1 MLPFVADL
9 AKLPALLLGEGPQTA
24 RRLALLRAAGAEP
37 KLFAPAPKPALLA
50 AAGPVAIERRLPT
63 PAEIAAARLLL
74 VGDLVTA
81 VDLPAFVA
89 QARAART
96 LVHVED
102 RAELSDLTMPSLMRR
117 GDLLIAVSTNGRSP
131 TLAARMRQFLEDALP
146 EEWAERVERIGAL
159 RDHLRARGMTP
170 KAVRQRC
177 EALIEAEQWLPPRP
191 GTALE
196 ESGSEQLRRA
206 VAFATPGRRHG

>member
-24 RRLALLRAAGAEP
+24 RRLRLLRAAGAEP
-37 KLFAPAPKPALLA
+37 GLFAPAPKPILLA
-50 AAGPVAIERRLPT
+50 AAGDGAIARRLPSG
-63 PAEIAAARLLL
+63 AEIAAARLLL
-74 VGDLVTA
+74 VGDLATP
-81 VDLPAFVA
+81 VDLAAIVA

-102 RAELSDLTMPSLMRR
+102 RPDLSDLTMPSLLRR

-146 EEWAERVERIGAL
+146 EEWAERVQRIGAL
-159 RDHLRARGMTP
+159 RESLRARGLP
-170 KAVRQRC
+170 PQAVRKRC

-196 ESGSEQLRRA
+196 ESGAEQLRCA
-206 VAFATPGRRHG
+206 VAFASPGRRHG